1 VSLFFGD
8 KGSFAF
14 ELRPLSGPP
23 PEGDPSAA
31 ATWAELLIWLS
42 GKNVTQHLHL
52 GREQHFCDGLHWPVV
67 YLARWLVRSWHML
80 FEEQVWPIPG
90 SFRNARDVCHK
101 LDRHLLELEE
111 AAERGGVEEADI
123 ERFAEQR
130 DAFVRTHAL
139 AAGSAG
145 GLVPDMYFA
154 RDGARVSIAL
164 RAPKSHTSVQ
174 FLYKRR
180 EKDIPVPL
188 FVDAAQ
194 GLVSWTLERV
204 REIDDPVC
212 AQDREVLSAWLTRL
226 ATQAAA
232 EAGLFGYIGVN
243 PSALKWMFNVDR
255 IQPITDLGRD
265 HLTELFELDPSWAT
279 AGARFD
285 PSRSGV
291 AMVFRALA
299 PTLTPA
305 DIFDIVRKLREYPRS
320 VRADDALRAAAA
332 RLPPRTGRE
341 NDFEYGYHLAEAFR
355 AQINNRSEYFDVEAW
370 LRDAGIAVEEMEI
383 PDPTVDGGAVWD
395 DAHGPVVI
403 VNSAS
408 PRASTTWGRRMVLA
422 HEFCHLLID
431 REAAISLKII
441 SGPWA
446 PPVLERRANA
456 FAAELLLPREGI
468 VKRIGIPGVL
478 PDDEVLEDLM
488 KTYEV
493 GRIVCVE
500 HVQNR
505 FDLRYWP
512 DYRPVPLAPRH
523 AAQSVPPVQQRLP
536 TGLKE
541 FLLSMPDVGDDA
553 DFERPMDHGR
563 QDEPWDS

>member
-1 VSLFFGD
+1 VTLIFGD
-8 KGSFAF
+8 KGTFAF

-23 PEGDPSAA
+23 PEGDSSAA
-31 ATWAELLIWLS
+31 ATWAELLIWLG
-42 GKNVTQHLHL
+42 GKNITQHLHL

-101 LDRHLLELEE
+101 LDRRLLELEE
-111 AAERGGVEEADI
+111 AAERGGVDEAEI
-123 ERFAEQR
+123 ERFAERR
-130 DAFVRTHAL
+130 DAFVRTHSL

-145 GLVPDMYFA
+145 GLAPDMYFA

-164 RAPKSHTSVQ
+164 RAPKNHSNAQ

-188 FVDAAQ
+188 FVDAAR

-204 REIDDPVC
+204 REIDAPVC

-226 ATQAAA
+226 ATPAAA
-232 EAGLFGYIGVN
+232 EAALFGYIGVD
-243 PSALKWMFNVDR
+243 PSALKGMFNVDR
-255 IQPITDLGRD
+255 IRPVADQRRHL
-265 HLTELFELDPSWAT
+265 LTELFELDPSWAT

-285 PSRSGV
+285 PSRSDV

-299 PTLTPA
+299 PTLTPT

-320 VRADDALRAAAA
+320 DRADEILRAAAA
-332 RLPPRTGRE
+332 KLPPRTGRE
-341 NDFEYGYHLAEAFR
+341 TDFQYGYHLAEAFR
-355 AQINNRSEYFDVEAW
+355 EQIGNRSEYFDVEAW
-370 LRDAGIAVEEMEI
+370 LRDSGIAVEEMDI

-408 PRASTTWGRRMVLA
+408 PRASTIWGRRMVLA
-422 HEFCHLLID
+422 HELCHLLID

-456 FAAELLLPREGI
+456 FAAELLLPRAGI
-468 VKRIGIPGVL
+468 VERLGIPEAL
-478 PDDEVLEDLM
+478 PNDEALEKLM
-488 KTYEV
+488 NEYVV

-505 FDLRYWP
+505 FDLRQW
-512 DYRPVPLAPRH
+512 
-523 AAQSVPPVQQRLP
+523 
-536 TGLKE
+536 
-541 FLLSMPDVGDDA
+541 
-553 DFERPMDHGR
+553 
-563 QDEPWDS
+563 